1 MRELILKSDL
11 MERKLFMA
19 VISMLVPLMTG
30 VLAQPVFGLE
40 IRRGE
45 AVQGGLVL
53 LQAVP
58 GATLTADGDLLMVS
72 AAGLAVVGFHRDDTA
87 AVEVIATAPDGSI
100 ETLTLTP
107 QIREYQEQRIDGL
120 PKKMVTPPEDVLA
133 RITSDREMV
142 IQARSHATALDA
154 FAGDITW
161 PVKGIVTGV
170 YGSRRILNGEPRAP
184 HYGIDIAAAKGTPV
198 TAPADGIIRMV
209 EDLYFTGWTII
220 LDHGHGL
227 SSTFLHLDTTSVRQG
242 EMVAAGQVIATV
254 GSSGRSTG
262 PHLDW
267 RINLFG
273 KRLDPML
280 IAGPMPQ

>member
-1 MRELILKSDL
+1 

-19 VISMLVPLMTG
+19 FIAMLAPLLTSL
-30 VLAQPVFGLE
+30 LAQPVFGLE

-53 LQAVP
+53 LQATP
-58 GATLTADGDLLMVS
+58 GAALTANGDTLMVS

-87 AVEVIATAPDGSI
+87 AIEVMATAPDGSI

-107 QIREYQEQRIDGL
+107 KIREYQEQRIDGL
-120 PKKMVTPPEDVLA
+120 PKKMVTPPDDVLA
-133 RITSDREMV
+133 RIASDREMV
-142 IQARSHATALDA
+142 VQARSHATQIDA
-154 FAGDITW
+154 FAHAITW
-161 PVKGIVTGV
+161 PVQGIVTGV

-184 HYGIDIAAAKGTPV
+184 HYGIDIAAARGTPV

-227 SSTFLHLDTTSVRQG
+227 SSTFLHLDTTSVQPG

-280 IAGPMPQ
+280 IAGPMPQQ

>member
-1 MRELILKSDL
+1 

>member
-1 MRELILKSDL
+1 

-120 PKKMVTPPEDVLA
+120 PKKMVTPPKDVLA

>member
-1 MRELILKSDL
+1 

-19 VISMLVPLMTG
+19 VISMLVPLMTV

>member
-30 VLAQPVFGLE
+30 VLAQPVSALE

-45 AVQGGLVL
+45 AIQGGLVL
-53 LQAVP
+53 LQAKP
-58 GATLTADGDLLMVS
+58 GSTLTAAGEMLMVS

-87 AVEVIATAPDGSI
+87 AVEVIATAADGSI

-107 QIREYQEQRIDGL
+107 KIREYQEQRIDGL

-133 RITSDREMV
+133 RIASDREMV
-142 IQARSHATALDA
+142 VNARSHATSLDA
-154 FAGDITW
+154 FAGDIAW
-161 PVKGIVTGV
+161 PVQGIVTGV

-254 GSSGRSTG
+254 GQAAGQRALILTGGSIFLASGLTRC
-262 PHLDW
+262 
-267 RINLFG
+267 
-273 KRLDPML
+273 
-280 IAGPMPQ
+280 

>member
-1 MRELILKSDL
+1 

-19 VISMLVPLMTG
+19 VISMLVPLMIG

>member
-19 VISMLVPLMTG
+19 VISMLVPLMIG